1 MNEEVAAQINAKRP
15 PVKIIIDRVTFEN
28 PIHLSNS
35 SQRELVTQ
43 LKQIPID
50 DSEDWLQEIRDVS
63 VTGAWRNE
71 GFRNVQVTA
80 QISEGRVD
88 SVGHHVALE
97 INVNEG
103 QQFRLGEVMF
113 RSSDADRPLVF
124 PVGELKKY
132 FLLREGD
139 VFNESKVRDGI
150 DALKALYGS
159 HGYIDFVAIP
169 LVDVDD
175 KRLRISLVME
185 LDQEQQF
192 RIGKVEVFS
201 SSPQFEQTARL
212 NLKSGDI
219 FDIRTVKNL
228 LKDNAAL
235 LPPDISDEDLVIH
248 RDVRSGIVDIRLNLE
263 PCPQV
268 R

>member
-1 MNEEVAAQINAKRP
+1 MNEEVAAQIDAKRP

-35 SQRELVTQ
+35 SQRKLVTE

-50 DSEDWLQEIRDVS
+50 ASEDWLQEIRDVS

-80 QISEGRVD
+80 QIIEGRID
-88 SVGHHVALE
+88 SAGHHVALA

-103 QQFRLGEVMF
+103 PQFRLGDVRF

-124 PVGELKKY
+124 PVGELKRY
-132 FLLREGD
+132 FLLSEGD
-139 VFNESKVRDGI
+139 VFNESKVRDSI

-159 HGYIDFVAIP
+159 HGHIDFVAIP

-185 LDQEQQF
+185 LNQEQQF
-192 RIGKVEVFS
+192 GIGKVEVFS
-201 SSPQFEQTARL
+201 SSPQFDQAARL
-212 NLKSGDI
+212 NLKPGDI
-219 FDIRTVKNL
+219 FDIGAFRSL
-228 LKDNAAL
+228 LKENAAL
-235 LPPDISDEDLVIH
+235 LPPDISDDDLDSIAT
-248 RDVRSGIVDIRLNLE
+248 
-263 PCPQV
+263 
-268 R
+268 